1 MATIAEKD
9 HRGERCRSAC
19 DGAMWDQGF
28 DDFVDPCNWE
38 LWESYLNMSRAA
50 QENYDWDNTIDT
62 PYLDDN
68 DGFLINGLS
77 FGLFIL
83 CAIFKF

>member
-1 MATIAEKD
+1 
-9 HRGERCRSAC
+9 
-19 DGAMWDQGF
+19 
-28 DDFVDPCNWE
+28 
-38 LWESYLNMSRAA
+38 MSRAA
-50 QENYDWDNTIDT
+50 QQNYDWDDVIDT
-62 PYLDDN
+62 PYLDDDHHMDDN